1 MALFMF
7 YSSACLSF
15 FNIVS
20 WISIIIDIFFDRLLS
35 FSKLLEYRCRIHFR
49 QYRID
54 FVFEKKNM
62 KMKVIWPPIDRFRPF
77 SSLVLGPYFI

>member
-1 MALFMF
+1 MTLFMF

-20 WISIIIDIFFDRLLS
+20 WIPIIIDIFSDRLLS
-35 FSKLLEYRCRIHFR
+35 FLKLLEYRCRIRFR

-62 KMKVIWPPIDRFRPF
+62 KMKVIWSPIDRFRPF